1 MMYGITFRGKRSR
14 DMGIIVKSKN
24 RPSAPIPITT
34 EEAVAFRDGS
44 VDYSNQ
50 GGRLYYEDKVLELEF
65 ILPRYELRDT
75 HIAISQLVGWLS
87 GWYGEL
93 IFDDM
98 PLVAWQ
104 ARPVDLSDV
113 TTELFRIGRVSIQF
127 RCRPFNH
134 LLFTNSGVI
143 LDFDIPLD
151 SIVPIDYGIN
161 STAELETGEQTIQ
174 HIYVGDA
181 PVKPKIIIN
190 GENLSSLC
198 ISVNGA
204 KLSYDGQFSVI
215 EIDCEKWRA
224 YADGVDITAE
234 ISGDYGELLPGENQI
249 NVTVDKPAELKFDY
263 KPLFMYGAY
272 GLEG

>member
-1 MMYGITFRGKRSR
+1 
-14 DMGIIVKSKN
+14 MGIIVKSKN